1 MSQGNVIVRL
11 RILLFTQFPVK
22 LRDLLKYVYES
33 LKEYVLI
40 VKV

>member
-1 MSQGNVIVRL
+1 MHISFYTVLKQ
-11 RILLFTQFPVK
+11 
-22 LRDLLKYVYES
+22 RDLLEYACAG